1 MISGMD
7 IMLILNKLMQMFASS
22 CESKCGIVN
31 WIKICKLKMIL
42 RISIMSN
49 AHKKNICC
57 INHLR
62 SLTADTILK
71 KRLR

>member
-22 CESKCGIVN
+22 RETKCGIVN
-31 WIKICKLKMIL
+31 WMKICKLKMIL

-49 AHKKNICC
+49 AHKK
-57 INHLR
+57 
-62 SLTADTILK
+62 K
-71 KRLR
+71 KN